1 MTERVNRFKRLQLQ
15 TKSQQ
20 LLLTNQLCLSTKQQS
35 SPLLPDVAALP
46 PSQLESLGGIE
57 TFRDTEEQ
65 ASQSPMVHH
74 ISYQP
79 HQEHAQESY
88 RRCRQQVDDVSDDG
102 SSTGRLQE
110 MEQADVIATSKHMLN
125 RSLPQPQHPSTSA
138 DAFQLQTGEQP

>member
-20 LLLTNQLCLSTKQQS
+20 LLLTNQLCLSAKQQS
-35 SPLLPDVAALP
+35 SPLLPSVAALP

-65 ASQSPMVHH
+65 ASQSPMVH
-74 ISYQP
+74 QP

-88 RRCRQQVDDVSDDG
+88 RRCRQQVDDVSADG
-102 SSTGRLQE
+102 SSSSRRQE
-110 MEQADVIATSKHMLN
+110 MEQADIIAASKHMLN